1 MRYISIFSG
10 IEAASVAWEP
20 LGWTPVAFCEVDE
33 FPSAVLRE
41 RFPGVPNLG
50 DITQVD
56 WSTYRGAVDLV
67 VGGSPCQSFSMA
79 GKREGLAGAS
89 GLMWEYIRCVQE
101 VMPEWLVWENV
112 PGALSSERGWAF
124 EQLLSSL
131 DGIGYGLAW
140 RVLDAQFFG
149 VAQRRR
155 RIFLVGHIGD
165 MRASEVLFE
174 SESMCWG
181 SPSSREKRQAL
192 ARSAGRGAVP
202 SRGDGCL
209 NPLSAQPGMK
219 QKTFVAEAVAY
230 RTIPQPCPKCGSE
243 AKVEIDD
250 PQEPEAFWHYSCG
263 CSDMGCENYVNVRR
277 SFSSRE
283 DAIKDWNKQVF
294 LNSYAIDYKQTPK
307 VNDQLCHTLTHEGNG
322 GIHSAVAFKYSAG
335 AAAQTMPCY
344 DDGSVNTLT
353 ADTHPPATAHAITQY
368 GDDMAGMLRA
378 SAGSPTP
385 VSGECM
391 VAHPLPQSYVL
402 KVRSGSD
409 TYIKHDGKTGTAG
422 KGALVGDD
430 CAFTIA
436 VTQDQTVLCM
446 ADDTANASVDV
457 DVSGTLKVGG
467 AVPLVTME
475 SSNPTDKRSSVPS
488 AQLTQSKQE
497 TSSLATGR

>member
-56 WSTYRGAVDLV
+56 WSAYRGAVDLV

-89 GLMWEYIRCVQE
+89 GLMWEYIRCIQE

-202 SRGDGCL
+202 GRGDGCL
-209 NPLSAQPGMK
+209 NPWDVQSKRIFA
-219 QKTFVAEAVAY
+219 A
-230 RTIPQPCPKCGSE
+230 
-243 AKVEIDD
+243 D
-250 PQEPEAFWHYSCG
+250 SCG
-263 CSDMGCENYVNVRR
+263 PT
-277 SFSSRE
+277 
-283 DAIKDWNKQVF
+283 
-294 LNSYAIDYKQTPK
+294 LNSGA
-307 VNDQLCHTLTHEGNG
+307 NEGMN
-322 GIHSAVAFKYSAG
+322 IQPSVLQPMAFKYSAG

-353 ADTHPPATAHAITQY
+353 ADTHPPAAAHAITQY
-368 GDDMAGMLRA
+368 GDDMAGTLRA
-378 SAGSPTP
+378 NGGSPTP

-391 VAHPLPQSYVL
+391 IAHPLPQSYVL
-402 KVRSGSD
+402 KVRGGSD
-409 TYIKHDGKTGTAG
+409 TYVKHDGKTGTAG
-422 KGALVGDD
+422 KGALVGKD

-436 VTQDQTVLCM
+436 ATQDQTVLCM

-475 SSNPTDKRSSVPS
+475 SSNPTGRRSSVPS
-488 AQLTQSKQE
+488 ARLTQSKQE
-497 TSSLATGR
+497 TSS